1 VPAQIEALARISE
14 VEDLIGGAE
23 KREKKEK
30 KDREEKKDK
39 EEKEAKKS
47 G

>member
-23 KREKKEK
+23 KKEK
-30 KDREEKKDK
+30 GQEEKK
-39 EEKEAKKS
+39 S